1 MAESLVRVLVV
12 DDYEPFRQFVRA
24 TLERRPDL
32 PIIGEASDGLEAVRK
47 AEELRP
53 DLILLDLGLP
63 TLNGI
68 EAARRIRKSS
78 PESRI
83 LFVSQESSAD
93 VVGEALAT
101 GAGGYIVK
109 IDAGSE
115 LLEGVNAVL
124 RGERFVGRRF
134 ARHDFVGAPH
144 ATASQ
149 EFLTKS
155 VFAPLHESMGI
166 HYRHEVR
173 FYSDDEYFL
182 DSFTQFIGAALKAGS
197 AVIVVASESHRD
209 SLLPRLQTYGLNIGA
224 LIEQG
229 RYISLDAAETVST
242 FMVNDLPDPGK
253 FLRVTGD
260 LIAEAAKAVKV
271 EPARVAACGECAPL
285 LWAQGKAE
293 AAIRLEHLWD
303 GIAKSHGLDVLCAYP
318 LGSFQGG
325 VGSHIFERI
334 CAEHSVVHSR

>member
-68 EAARRIRKSS
+68 EAARRIWKSS

-109 IDAGSE
+109 IDAGTD

-134 ARHDFVGAPH
+134 AGHDFDG
-144 ATASQ
+144 
-149 EFLTKS
+149 
-155 VFAPLHESMGI
+155 VFAPLHQSMGM

-271 EPARVAACGECAPL
+271 EPARVAVCGECAPL
-285 LWAQGKAE
+285 LCAQGKAE

-303 GIAKSHGLDVLCAYP
+303 EIAKSHGLDVLCAYP